1 MTTEAE
7 HFLRKSHESL
17 ASAESDLA
25 AIRFNSTANRSYY
38 AAFQAAVAALSA
50 ESIRPEGAAGWEH
63 RFVMSH
69 FPGRLI
75 RARKIYPGGL
85 RNTLNVLFE
94 SRLTADYRVTS
105 VSRKGATGS
114 IALARRMLELI
125 TTRLNRLS
133 VGEGQVEYHDGVME
147 TRTPESL
154 VDEVRSTITGAF
166 PDSNVDVVQRG
177 PRDFTLEVYNV
188 DEIMDVQDVL
198 AGVTSDILVDHDVW
212 IVVLALGRR
221 DDLN

>member
-7 HFLRKSHESL
+7 YFLRKAQESL
-17 ASAESDLA
+17 ASAQSDLDA
-25 AIRFNSTANRSYY
+25 GRFNSTANRSYY
-38 AAFQAAVAALSA
+38 AAFQAAVAALST

-63 RFVMSH
+63 RFVMSQ

-75 RARKIYPGGL
+75 RRKLYPGGL
-85 RNTLNVLFE
+85 RNTLNVLFQ

-114 IALARRMLELI
+114 IALARRMLESV
-125 TTRLNRLS
+125 TTRLDHLS
-133 VGEGQVEYHDGVME
+133 VGESQLEYHGGVME
-147 TRTPESL
+147 IRTPESL

-188 DEIMDVQDVL
+188 DEIMDVEDVL
-198 AGVTSDILVDHDVW
+198 DGVTSDILVDHDVW

-221 DDLN
+221 EDLN